1 MFENF
6 INKVQAISGTLSI
19 LQGSWKMT
27 PTQTMHY
34 SSGEIPKRLSTLILA
49 SSVDPLKMGS

>member
-1 MFENF
+1 
-6 INKVQAISGTLSI
+6 
-19 LQGSWKMT
+19 MT

-34 SSGEIPKRLSTLILA
+34 SSGEIPKFLSTLILA

>member
-1 MFENF
+1 
-6 INKVQAISGTLSI
+6 
-19 LQGSWKMT
+19 MT

-49 SSVDPLKMGS
+49 SSVDPLKKTS